1 MIITVLL
8 AASLAVDI
16 NAPPTTAMVRPLALD
31 NPQFDKVPVVL
42 NGQFERPLLLQIEPV
57 VLPSTE
63 NLSSHP
69 SKL

>member
-16 NAPPTTAMVRPLALD
+16 AAPPTTTLERPLALEK
-31 NPQFDKVPVVL
+31 PQFDKVPVVL

-63 NLSSHP
+63 SLLDLP

>member
-1 MIITVLL
+1 MIISVLL
-8 AASLAVDI
+8 AASSAVDI
-16 NAPPTTAMVRPLALD
+16 NAPSTTAMVRPLALD

-42 NGQFERPLLLQIEPV
+42 NGQFERPLLLQIEPA

-63 NLSSHP
+63 NLSSQP

>member
-16 NAPPTTAMVRPLALD
+16 DAPPTTAVVRPLAFEK
-31 NPQFDKVPVVL
+31 PQFDKVPVVL
-42 NGQFERPLLLQIEPV
+42 NDQFERPLLLQIAPV

>member
-16 NAPPTTAMVRPLALD
+16 DAPPTTEVVRPLALEE
-31 NPQFDKVPVVL
+31 PQFDKVPVMIS
-42 NGQFERPLLLQIEPV
+42 GQFERPLLLQIEPV

-63 NLSSHP
+63 NLAGRP
-69 SKL
+69 SRL